1 MKSETPTPPPSCLH
15 GYPGLDELDKKKK
28 IIYEPVGTQKAP
40 VGVKCI
46 FYTLSEASKG
56 LSIFLLLVAMA
67 V

>member
-1 MKSETPTPPPSCLH
+1 MF
-15 GYPGLDELDKKKK
+15 YPGLDEMKK

-46 FYTLSEASKG
+46 FYTVREANEG